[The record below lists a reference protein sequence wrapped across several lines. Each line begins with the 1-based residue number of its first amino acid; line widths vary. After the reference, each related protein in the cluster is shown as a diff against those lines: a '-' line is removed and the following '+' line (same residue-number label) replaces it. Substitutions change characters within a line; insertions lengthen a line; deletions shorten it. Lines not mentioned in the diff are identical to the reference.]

1 MLATTILVDDIP
13 ICVVRPTDRKDL
25 ERFIRNGKRFLLAD
39 NDAGTISH
47 RAADSHE
54 TAKWQQAFTLHK
66 TWSGS
71 DEGFF
76 GVPLT

>member
-13 ICVVRPTDRKDL
+13 VCVVRPTDRKDL
-25 ERFIRNGKRFLLAD
+25 ERFIRNGRKFLLAD
-39 NDAGTISH
+39 RHDARISYRESDVTEAEKWR
-47 RAADSHE
+47 RAY
-54 TAKWQQAFTLHK
+54 TLHK

-76 GVPLT
+76 GVPL